1 MSILLNWLRVMRSLV
16 LVGML
21 PLVCLSAQAAPPSTS
36 TPKQGVTSMSTNPR
50 VKMTTSLGDIVI
62 TLDAAKAPKTVANF
76 LAYVNDGFYNGTIF
90 HRVIDGFMVQGGGFE
105 PGLKQK
111 PTKANVENEANNGL
125 KNNKYT
131 LAMARTSDPHS
142 ATAQFFINVANN
154 DFLNHTAP
162 TAQGWGYA
170 VFGEVTEGKDVV
182 DKMKAVATAN
192 SGFHQ
197 NVPTTDLVITKAV
210 VLE

>member
-1 MSILLNWLRVMRSLV
+1 MTIFFNWLRVVRSLV

-170 VFGEVTEGKDVV
+170 VFGEVTEGKDIV
-182 DKMKAVATAN
+182 DKMRAVATAN